1 MAAPLTRRTF
11 MHLMAGTGTAALLAA
26 CAPAVGPQGAGTEA
40 SPGEA
45 PIEVTFDMYNFD
57 PWLVALGDMFA
68 AYKEVNPN
76 VNATVQSAPGEEFW
90 ARQEA
95 RLAAGNPPDMSIG
108 DPGYF
113 GRYAHKGY
121 YLALEP
127 FIERDQV
134 NLDEWFETTVN
145 DCRYDNTT
153 GIVGQGTLFGMPA
166 TYVGTVLYYNKDLMD
181 AAGQAYPDE
190 SWDRNAFF
198 AAAQALTLD
207 ANGNNAA
214 SADFDSE
221 NITQFG
227 INTISSYGIAT
238 TVWNNGGNLI
248 SADQTQS
255 LLLEPETVE
264 AFEWLASLLHEHH
277 VQPTPAQLEGLPN
290 PFQVGRVAMAVDGS
304 WNVDY
309 YAENLEFNWDIA
321 AVPMG
326 TAGSDRVTYAGTNTT
341 HIFND
346 SKNVDAA
353 WDLLQYMVGPDGMAY
368 FAKTGTP
375 SHIETANSDVYLV
388 GEPENR
394 QLVVSLGDYARSYY
408 PGLKSDLWKQIYDAE
423 LQGLWIG
430 QSSAQEVLQS
440 IHDQITPILATPVE
454 EL

>member
-1 MAAPLTRRTF
+1 MVSLVTRRTF
-11 MHLMAGTGTAALLAA
+11 MQLAAGASATALLAA
-26 CAPAVGPQGAGTEA
+26 CAPAVAPQSGSSEA

-45 PIEVTFDMYNFD
+45 QVELSFDMYNFD
-57 PWLVALGDMFA
+57 PWLVALDAMFA
-68 AYKEVNPN
+68 EYKEQNPN
-76 VNATVQSAPGEEFW
+76 VNAVVQSAPGEEFW

-95 RLAAGNPPDMSIG
+95 RLAAGNPPDLSIG

-121 YLALEP
+121 YLDLEP
-127 FIERDQV
+127 YVEKDQV
-134 NLDEWFETTVN
+134 NLEDWFEVTVN
-145 DCRYDNTT
+145 DCRYDSST

-166 TYVGTVLYYNKDLMD
+166 TYVGTVLYYNKELLD

-190 SWDRNAFF
+190 TWDRNALF

-207 ANGNNAA
+207 ANGNNAT
-214 SADFDSE
+214 SPDFDSE

-227 INTISSYGIAT
+227 INMISNYGIAV
-238 TVWNNGGNLI
+238 TVWNNGGELI
-248 SADQTQS
+248 SQDQTQS
-255 LLLEPETVE
+255 MLTEPATVE

-290 PFQVGRVAMAVDGS
+290 PFQVGRVAMTLDGT

-309 YAENLEFNWDIA
+309 YGENLEFNWDIA
-321 AVPMG
+321 PVPLG
-326 TAGSDRVTYAGTNTT
+326 TAGLDRVTYAGTNTT
-341 HIFND
+341 HIFKD
-346 SKNVDAA
+346 SKNLDAA
-353 WDLLQYMVGPDGMAY
+353 WALLQFMVGPGGMAH

-375 SHIETANSDVYLV
+375 SHKETANSDVYLQ

-394 QLVVSLGDYARSYY
+394 QLAVSLGDYARSYY

-430 QSSAQEVLQS
+430 QSSAAEVLQS
-440 IHDQITPILATPVE
+440 IHDQITPILETPVD